1 MKKIILAQLISLK
14 NSLLFLKKNNPQ
26 NFSLGVFL
34 VIFSIAGT
42 YLGIWKGLAFIVSL
56 GSLGTVI
63 IKKIIFILFFIL
75 FFMIAISFGIFFYGA
90 GFKSKETAYLFSLP
104 FDTETIIFYKF
115 LKSTILASWIPFLG
129 IILFFLAYSVIS
141 KINLFYP
148 LFFSLYILP
157 FLILACFLGYVIC
170 MTVLR
175 FLNFKKFIFIVI
187 FVATIIFI
195 VYSSSKTS
203 SDILYLLSEEIAFL
217 KIAQLWFLPF
227 SWPAYGFIYLENE
240 EFFHS
245 FIYLLNLWSLSF
257 FLLGFLG
264 NFKKIFSYIYHYKI
278 HSSRKIVSFDYVKSA
293 VEKLKFLSY
302 GTQQIILKDMKL
314 FFREP
319 ALCLQ
324 FLVFFGIL
332 FFYFL
337 NLRRFSYH
345 LLKPMWK
352 NLLTFLNTFSILC
365 ISSAMCIRFIFPQWS
380 LEGKNFWLIKL
391 SPLSLNKIYR
401 IKEIVANIFLL
412 PISGILIFVSN
423 YMLNLERFFFLTIWI
438 VLFSTFMLISVALG
452 LGAYFADFKE
462 EHYLKA
468 VESVGGFLTL
478 VINFAYIFLTLFIFG
493 SITHLYYVGHIKRI
507 NNFLFWALSVWMG
520 IGIFFV
526 FFFKRKGLQ
535 KLERK
540 EF

>member
-1 MKKIILAQLISLK
+1 MKKIILAQLNSLK
-14 NSLLFLKKNNPQ
+14 NSLFFLKKNNPQ

-34 VIFSIAGT
+34 VIFSIAGI
-42 YLGIWKGLAFIVSL
+42 YLGIWKGLAFVVSL

-63 IKKIIFILFFIL
+63 IKKIIFIIFFIL
-75 FFMIAISFGIFFYGA
+75 FFMIAISFAILFYGA
-90 GFKSKETAYLFSLP
+90 GFKSKETTYLFSLP
-104 FDTETIIFYKF
+104 LDTETIIFYKF

-148 LFFSLYILP
+148 LFFSLYIIP
-157 FLILACFLGYVIC
+157 FLILSCFLGYVVCLGI
-170 MTVLR
+170 LR
-175 FLNFKKFIFIVI
+175 FLNFKKFIFLVI
-187 FVATIIFI
+187 FMTTIIFI
-195 VYSSSKTS
+195 IYSSSKTS
-203 SDILYLLSEEIAFL
+203 SDILYFLSQEIAFL

-227 SWPAYGFIYLENE
+227 SWPAYGFICLENK

-245 FIYLLNLWSLSF
+245 FIYLLNLWSLSL

-264 NFKKIFSYIYHYKI
+264 NFKKTFSYIYHYKI
-278 HSSRKIVSFDYVKSA
+278 HSSRKIISSDYIKSVVERLKIFSFS
-293 VEKLKFLSY
+293 
-302 GTQQIILKDMKL
+302 TQQIILKDIKL
-314 FFREP
+314 FLREP

-345 LLKPMWK
+345 LLEPMWK

-365 ISSAMCIRFIFPQWS
+365 ISSAMCVRFIFPQWS
-380 LEGKNFWLIKL
+380 LEGKNFWLLKL
-391 SPLSLNKIYR
+391 SPLSLNKIYL
-401 IKEIVANIFLL
+401 IKAVVANIFLFT
-412 PISGILIFVSN
+412 ISGILIFVSN
-423 YMLNLERFFFLTIWI
+423 HMLNLERFFFLTIWI
-438 VLFSTFMLISVALG
+438 VLFSTYVLISISLG

-478 VINFAYIFLTLFIFG
+478 VINFAYIFSTLFIFG
-493 SITHLYYVGHIKRI
+493 SITHLYYIGHIKKI
-507 NNFLFWALSVWMG
+507 NNLLLWALFIWMG
-520 IGIFFV
+520 IGIFFA
-526 FFFKRKGLQ
+526 FFFKRKGLE
-535 KLERK
+535 KLEKK